1 MSNFTADLAKP
12 GLVYGAILEGVIDGI
27 GHMLKAFYPSEKNF
41 IRLNLRL
48 VRRFILKIV
57 IIFRIEALLKKYL
70 RKTVFIGKEVYF
82 KNR

>member
-1 MSNFTADLAKP
+1 LPSIIGMSNFTADLAKP

-48 VRRFILKIV
+48 VRRFILKIDDTAHSEG
-57 IIFRIEALLKKYL
+57 IE
-70 RKTVFIGKEVYF
+70 
-82 KNR
+82 KNTGVHH